1 LFLGNDSTKCQK
13 LFSLLKQK
21 TLVFRFSGKFC
32 SACNMFAID
41 RIKQYFP
48 DLFYSNKIILIG
60 SETDPRL
67 NDNFYGKQIYSFS
80 RTNLGLSLEKG
91 GIPFFFIIDK
101 NGKVEMIFIP
111 DHSLPVYTDKYLE
124 FIKRNY
130 FDDHNL

>member
-1 LFLGNDSTKCQK
+1 
-13 LFSLLKQK
+13 
-21 TLVFRFSGKFC
+21 
-32 SACNMFAID
+32 MFAIGK
-41 RIKQYFP
+41 IKQYFP

-80 RTNLGLSLEKG
+80 STNLGFSLEKG

-111 DHSLPVYTDKYLE
+111 DHSVPVYTDKYLDV
-124 FIKRNY
+124 IKKKY
-130 FDDHNL
+130 FDEHKL